1 MLKTLQTTAVAE
13 NSVEQFDVEGRDPI
27 ALYNVDGEY
36 FATDAICT
44 HGQASLADG
53 DLHGYEIACPFH
65 YGMFDVR
72 DGKPTAPPCVVPIR
86 TYAIEIGDDGWLYV
100 TLSD

>member
-1 MLKTLQTTAVAE
+1 MLRTVNAADIAE
-13 NSVEQFDVEGRDPI
+13 NSVVQFDLDGRDPI
-27 ALYNVDGEY
+27 ALYNVDGDY

-53 DLHGYEIACPFH
+53 DLQGYEVACPFH

-72 DGKPTAPPCVVPIR
+72 DGRPTAPPCVVPIR
-86 TYAIEIGDDGWLYV
+86 TYPVQIADDGWLYV
-100 TLSD
+100 ALAD